1 MMSICLFQSS
11 GSSDTAELFV
21 NCLEKAMMVESC
33 LPGDDLDILN
43 PYPSSLGISSN
54 LNLSS
59 SMSSLSVG
67 SMHSPTDK
75 DIVDKNGTNGGRIR
89 HASANNLP
97 TKNRAGSFKQKEK
110 KKLMEPI
117 EWDVD
122 KHWGWLWLADGHW
135 CIWSVVVDRICELFI
150 GWWKSCD
157 INHELWWASDSEVG
171 WFRGCD
177 WPKASHVTCGRCVR
191 YLKVTV
197 TAIVRELSEVA
208 RYLSWKSDSWDQ
220 RDVARDP

>member
-1 MMSICLFQSS
+1 MFSLQSS

-21 NCLEKAMMVESC
+21 NCLEKAMIMESC

-75 DIVDKNGTNGGRIR
+75 DNVDKSANGARIR
-89 HASANNLP
+89 HVSANNIT

-110 KKLMEPI
+110 KKSLEQLEP
-117 EWDVD
+117 
-122 KHWGWLWLADGHW
+122 
-135 CIWSVVVDRICELFI
+135 CQNQS
-150 GWWKSCD
+150 
-157 INHELWWASDSEVG
+157 
-171 WFRGCD
+171 
-177 WPKASHVTCGRCVR
+177 
-191 YLKVTV
+191 
-197 TAIVRELSEVA
+197 
-208 RYLSWKSDSWDQ
+208 
-220 RDVARDP
+220 